1 MRLNQ
6 MTVLKLIEALRI
18 LEETSDI
25 KLFDEEYIVRDN
37 PAILE
42 ASNIAES
49 VLITSRGGVD
59 WEAVGVLRKA
69 GYQVFPVE
77 KDGFG
82 WLIGGIHT
90 SVGILTY
97 G

>member
-1 MRLNQ
+1 
-6 MTVLKLIEALRI
+6 MTVFQLIEALQI
-18 LEETSDI
+18 LEETPNI

-37 PAILE
+37 PAALD
-42 ASNIAES
+42 ASNIAEN
-49 VLITSRGGVD
+49 VLITTTGNTD
-59 WEAVGVLRKA
+59 WISVNLLCKA

-82 WLIGGIHT
+82 WLIGGINT

>member
-1 MRLNQ
+1 
-6 MTVLKLIEALRI
+6 MTVLQLIEALQI
-18 LEETSDI
+18 LEETPDI

-37 PAILE
+37 PAALE
-42 ASNIAES
+42 ASNIAEN
-49 VLITSRGGVD
+49 VLITTTGNTD
-59 WEAVGVLRKA
+59 WISVNLLRKA

-77 KDGFG
+77 KDSFG

>member
-1 MRLNQ
+1 
-6 MTVLKLIEALRI
+6 MTVLQLIEALQI
-18 LEETSDI
+18 LEETPDI

-37 PAILE
+37 PAALE
-42 ASNIAES
+42 ASNIAEN
-49 VLITSRGGVD
+49 VLITTTGNTD
-59 WEAVGVLRKA
+59 WISVNLLRKA

-90 SVGILTY
+90 GVGILTY

>member
-1 MRLNQ
+1 
-6 MTVLKLIEALRI
+6 MTVLQLIEALQI
-18 LEETSDI
+18 LEETPDI
-25 KLFDEEYIVRDN
+25 KPFDEEYIVRDN
-37 PAILE
+37 PAALE
-42 ASNIAES
+42 ASNIAEN
-49 VLITSRGGVD
+49 VLITTTGNTD
-59 WEAVGVLRKA
+59 WISVNLLRKA

-90 SVGILTY
+90 GVGILTY